1 MTLKKGFLTLM
12 FVAVALAASA
22 QSFTLRLLN
31 HWDNPDGTV
40 ERGYAGRS
48 IWKWEE
54 IPEGKAAMPKALR
67 ERYEEYGRI
76 NREYGINGA
85 VLNNVN
91 AKPVAL
97 SMPMLKKTA
106 KIADVLRPYGLKVY
120 LSVNFASP
128 KALGDLDTAD
138 PLNPAVQ
145 QWWAKKAK
153 DIYRLIPDFGGFLV
167 KANSEGEPGPM
178 D

>member
-1 MTLKKGFLTLM
+1 MMKRLGFTLVILLTCQWAWTQT
-12 FVAVALAASA
+12 FA
-22 QSFTLRLLN
+22 LRLLN

-48 IWKWEE
+48 IWKWDE
-54 IPEGKAAMPKALR
+54 IPTNKTPMPQALR
-67 ERYEEYGRI
+67 ARYEEYGQI
-76 NREYGINGA
+76 NKNYGINGT

-91 AKPVAL
+91 AKPIAL
-97 SMPMLKKTA
+97 STPMLLKTA
-106 KIADVLRPYGLKVY
+106 KIADILRPYGIKVY

-138 PLNPAVQ
+138 PLDPRVQ

-153 DIYRLIPDFGGFLV
+153 ELL
-167 KANSEGEPGPM
+167 EP
-178 D
+178 